1 MNPTHPIDPA
11 TATPRDM
18 VRWLLADASPDTL
31 TEWASLWLN
40 ALSGIE
46 LREYVEAALPHT
58 RPLTDTE
65 RAVLRGMLP

>member
-46 LREYVEAALPHT
+46 LREYVEAALPANEIV
-58 RPLTDTE
+58 RDIE
-65 RAVLRGMLP
+65 RDNA